1 MPTIKTINDFSAAV
15 HTSISAAFPEC
26 KIEVVNVTKNNAVHL
41 TGMTIKPQNKKVAPT
56 LYMEPYFA
64 ALKSGQTLAS
74 VIDQIISSCTA
85 ALSCASSG
93 IDVEDLT
100 EFAHVKDKICYKLVG
115 RNKNNEFLSAVPHRD
130 YLDLAIVYYLQT
142 AITDSGTAT
151 VTVTNDLA
159 HIWGVDES
167 ELYDLARKNTPRMN
181 RGIVL
186 TLSDVLDGKATA
198 STHQECGTDVY
209 NSFDI
214 SRSKEKI
221 LPMYV
226 VTNTAKTF
234 GAAVIL
240 YDGLLKDVAEYLSCS
255 GIYAI
260 PSSVHEFICIPDTFG
275 NAGDIKQMVQ
285 EINAAE
291 VRPDEVLSDSIYHYD
306 VTTHELTVIS

>member
-1 MPTIKTINDFSAAV
+1 MPKINTINDFADAV
-15 HTSISAAFPEC
+15 HTALSAAFSDHR
-26 KIEVVNVTKNNAVHL
+26 IEAVNVTKNNGVHL
-41 TGMTIKPQNKKVAPT
+41 TGLTIYPKNKKVAPT
-56 LYMEPYFA
+56 IYLEPYFTV
-64 ALKSGQTLAS
+64 LQSGQTLAA

-100 EFAHVKDKICYKLVG
+100 DFAHVKDKICYKLVG

-130 YLDLAIVYYLQT
+130 YLDMAIVYYLQT

-209 NSFDI
+209 DCFDI

-240 YDGLLKDVAEYLSCS
+240 YDGLLKDVTEYICS
-255 GIYAI
+255 SGVYAI

-275 NAGDIKQMVQ
+275 NVEYIKQMVRD
-285 EINAAE
+285 INSSE
-291 VRPDEVLSDSIYHYD
+291 VQPDEVLSDNIYHYD
-306 VTTHELTVIS
+306 VTTRELKVIS

>member
-1 MPTIKTINDFSAAV
+1 MPTIKTINDFTNAV
-15 HTSISAAFPEC
+15 HTALATEFPEC
-26 KIEVVNVTKNNAVHL
+26 KIEAVNVTKNNNVHL
-41 TGMTIKPQNKKVAPT
+41 TGMTIKTQNKKVAPAIY
-56 LYMEPYFA
+56 LEPYFA
-64 ALKSGQTLAS
+64 ALKSGQTLAA

-93 IDVEDLT
+93 LGVEDLT
-100 EFAHVKDKICYKLVG
+100 DFAHVKDKICYKLVG

-130 YLDLAIVYYLQT
+130 YLDMAIVYYLQT

-159 HIWGVDES
+159 HIWGVEES

-226 VTNTAKTF
+226 LTNTAKTF

-240 YDGLLKDVAEYLSCS
+240 YDGLLKDVTEYICS
-255 GIYAI
+255 SGVYAI

-275 NAGDIKQMVQ
+275 NVEYIKQMVRD
-285 EINAAE
+285 INSSE
-291 VRPDEVLSDSIYHYD
+291 VQPDEVLSDNIYHYD
-306 VTTHELTVIS
+306 VTTRELKVIS

>member
-15 HTSISAAFPEC
+15 HTALSAAFSDHR
-26 KIEVVNVTKNNAVHL
+26 IEAVNVTKNNGVHL
-41 TGMTIKPQNKKVAPT
+41 TGLTIYPKNKKVAPT
-56 LYMEPYFA
+56 IYLEPYFT
-64 ALKSGQTLAS
+64 ALQSGQPLTT
-74 VIDQIISSCTA
+74 VINQIISSCTA
-85 ALSCASSG
+85 ALSCSNAG
-93 IDVEDLT
+93 INVEDIT

-186 TLSDVLDGKATA
+186 TLSDTLSGCTNTPQVRNI
-198 STHQECGTDVY
+198 QVY
-209 NSFDI
+209 NGYDFSTGPAD
-214 SRSKEKI
+214 I
-221 LPMYV
+221 LPMYIA
-226 VTNTAKTF
+226 TNTTKTF

-240 YDGLLKDVAEYLSCS
+240 YDGLLKDVAEYLNCS
-255 GIYAI
+255 GIYVM
-260 PSSVHEFICIPDTFG
+260 PSSIHEFMFISDSIGPADS
-275 NAGDIKQMVQ
+275 IKQMVQ
-285 EINAAE
+285 EINSTE
-291 VRPDEVLSDSIYHYD
+291 VRPDEVLSDNIYHYD
-306 VTTHELTVIS
+306 AATHELKVIS